1 MSVTPSVR
9 SWRGFQD
16 RLARDGKYQASLD
29 TRRIGP
35 YHTYREQFARV
46 DRLLKRHPRSLS
58 AFAIGSSVGGEPIWV
73 VRASNAPE
81 SAEPEARF
89 LVLALLHAIEFVGTE
104 LCVTLLERFA
114 ANMGKNPAL
123 QNREVHFV
131 PILNPDGYLLVEE
144 ELAKGRA
151 RFRRANRNGVDLTRN
166 FSVFYSRRY
175 FWHRALKRV
184 YNPGPRPF
192 SEPETAALRT
202 HLLQNRFDYA
212 LSFHSFGGR
221 FLFPYGGTRAASRL
235 DDWYRRTARAL
246 IDNQPHYGYK
256 AGQIARTRP
265 FFLVR
270 GTEADYLHET
280 HGTRSMIVELGRGGL
295 RVLNPRYLFDPFPLF
310 NPRDLPFEIENLMEA
325 LFHFLSLGRNRRSA

>member
-1 MSVTPSVR
+1 
-9 SWRGFQD
+9 
-16 RLARDGKYQASLD
+16 
-29 TRRIGP
+29 
-35 YHTYREQFARV
+35 
-46 DRLLKRHPRSLS
+46 
-58 AFAIGSSVGGEPIWV
+58 
-73 VRASNAPE
+73 
-81 SAEPEARF
+81 
-89 LVLALLHAIEFVGTE
+89 
-104 LCVTLLERFA
+104 
-114 ANMGKNPAL
+114 MGKNPAL